1 MELINI
7 KSFKKKAKK
16 RYVLHL
22 VFVSLFLA
30 LAVTGLILSLLLSN
44 LEYTPNMIINIVL
57 SVLVAVFAIFYFFN
71 IFPLIRHYYR
81 FFKNM
86 NEVALER
93 HRRRVF
99 EEELPSKNIN
109 LVKYRVVLFSYSE
122 GEKEY
127 RENLYVLD
135 NDVEFK
141 KGQPYKIATYHNV
154 IIKCE
159 EILDAK
165 D

>member
-1 MELINI
+1 
-7 KSFKKKAKK
+7 
-16 RYVLHL
+16 
-22 VFVSLFLA
+22 
-30 LAVTGLILSLLLSN
+30 
-44 LEYTPNMIINIVL
+44 
-57 SVLVAVFAIFYFFN
+57 
-71 IFPLIRHYYR
+71 
-81 FFKNM
+81 M
-86 NEVALER
+86 NEVTLER

-109 LVKYRVVLFSYSE
+109 LAKYRVVLFSYSE

-135 NDVEFK
+135 NEVEFK
-141 KGQPYKIATYHNV
+141 KDQPYKIATYHNV